1 MPTSTSQRPVSS
13 ATARIY
19 ITGVAHAHACRGL
32 TLPTSSYRLLK
43 QTLTGAERSGITT
56 ALLTR
61 IPISVTDIQAA
72 AIHVPRNYNGVLCLA
87 AMYVASCGVL
97 RISEFLGQVGKE
109 QQRAPR
115 IKHFQRAA
123 SPLPHYILTVYVHK
137 TDQRGRGT
145 EVVISQVAAV
155 EAITNLL
162 ACHPKRLDPDAFL
175 FTFHDGA
182 LMSQRYFLS
191 QAKLILGRT
200 GLDVSR
206 LSGHSFR
213 RGGATALHQS
223 GAQDS
228 MIKTQGR
235 WNSDAFQ
242 RYVVPS
248 RLSVVH
254 ANSLTCSPA
263 I

>member
-1 MPTSTSQRPVSS
+1 MPTCSTQRPISS

-19 ITGVAHAHACRGL
+19 ITGVAHTHARMGL
-32 TLPTSSYRLLK
+32 TLQTSSFRLLK
-43 QTLTGAERSGITT
+43 QSLTGAERSGITSPRP
-56 ALLTR
+56 TR
-61 IPISVTDIQAA
+61 IPISVTDVQAA
-72 AIHVPRNYNGVLCLA
+72 ASHVPRNYNGVLCFA
-87 AMYVASCGVL
+87 AMYVATCGLL

-109 QQRAPR
+109 QERAPR
-115 IKHFQRAA
+115 IKHFQFVA
-123 SPLPHYILTVYVHK
+123 SPLPHYILTIYIHK

-145 EVVISQVAAV
+145 EIVIAQATAV

-162 ACHPKRLDPDAFL
+162 SCHPRRLDPDAFL
-175 FTFHDGA
+175 FTFQDGV

-191 QAKLILGRT
+191 QAKLILGGT
-200 GLDVSR
+200 GLDTSR

-242 RYVVPS
+242 RYIVPS
-248 RLSVVH
+248 RPSVIR
-254 ANSLTCSPA
+254 ANSLTNAPA